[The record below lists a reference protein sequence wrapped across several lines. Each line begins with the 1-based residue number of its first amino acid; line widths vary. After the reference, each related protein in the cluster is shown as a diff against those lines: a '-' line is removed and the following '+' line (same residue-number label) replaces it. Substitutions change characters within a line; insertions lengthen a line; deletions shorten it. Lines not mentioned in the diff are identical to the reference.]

1 MALST
6 FQAIKHDLQS
16 HVGLSKDALHIYVG
30 LGTFL
35 VTAAIAR
42 LGLRS
47 VTPLIAALV
56 VAVVGEAL
64 DARDNFRTLGQWRV
78 GASVH
83 DVLNTLFWPLV
94 LWLLARYSRVF
105 R

>member
-16 HVGLSKDALHIYVG
+16 TVGLSKDALHIYVG
-30 LGTFL
+30 LAVFL

-47 VTPLIAALV
+47 IAPLVAALL
-56 VAVVGEAL
+56 VAILGEAL

-83 DVLNTLFWPLV
+83 DVLNTLFWPLA